1 MKMKHTTLTL
11 LLLFA
16 LSCTAVAQP
25 FVNLTPKPK
34 QMTTGN
40 GTFRLAKGFSVAC
53 ADLTDEMEAEVTQ
66 FVSDINAATG
76 LKAKRKDNASRA
88 QLQIGKLPA
97 DCKLKAGGYQLKVDK
112 SGITAKADDALGL
125 YYAFQT
131 IKKLLPPNVMAA
143 TPAPT
148 VPVYALPFV
157 DITDE
162 PRFQYRGFMLDVSRH
177 FFSVAEIKR
186 ILDLMSYYKMNK
198 FHWHLTD
205 DQGWRAEIRRWP
217 RLTTIGATAAN
228 SRFTSLDSAKTYWTN
243 KTYGPYYYTQAE
255 MRDVVAYAR
264 QRHIDVIPEVDMPGH
279 FCAAL
284 AAYPELSCTPD
295 STHSVKYDGG
305 VYTDVLNVASPQ
317 AMQFVYDVIDE
328 LAAVFPYKYIHIGGD
343 ECPTKA
349 WEANTDC
356 QRLYQR
362 LGLTSWRQMQS
373 WFIGKVDSCAKAH
386 GRTLALWN
394 ECITEQ
400 GSDLDLVRKTGAPIF
415 CWVEADAAVEKA
427 RQLSLPSIYTPW
439 GPYYINRRQGN
450 GPKDPPG
457 AGDGT
462 DNVKATY
469 NQPIP
474 PDVLGVQATFWTEWV
489 SDCEYLEWL
498 ALPRLI
504 AIAEAGWTPQEG
516 RNFDDFMRRAAA
528 DTKLLDMKGYKYCT
542 YFMP

>member
-1 MKMKHTTLTL
+1 MRQTTLTL
-11 LLLFA
+11 LLLLMLPCA
-16 LSCTAVAQP
+16 AAAQP

-34 QMTTGN
+34 SMTTSD
-40 GTFRLAKGFSVAC
+40 GTYRLAKGFSVAC
-53 ADLTDEMEAEVTQ
+53 ADLPDDMAAEVAQ
-66 FVSDINAATG
+66 FVSDINTTTN
-76 LKAKRKDNASRA
+76 LKAKRKDNAPHANLR
-88 QLQIGKLPA
+88 IGKLPA
-97 DCKLKAGGYQLKVDK
+97 GCKLKQGGYQLKVEK
-112 SGITAKADDALGL
+112 SGITAKADDAPGL

-131 IKKLLPPNVMAA
+131 IKKLLPPHVMAA
-143 TPAPT
+143 TASPT
-148 VPVYALPFV
+148 AGVYALPLI

-177 FFSVAEIKR
+177 FFSVAEVKR

-205 DQGWRAEIRRWP
+205 DQGWRAEIKRWP
-217 RLTTIGATAAN
+217 RLTTVGATAAN
-228 SRFTSLDSAKTYWTN
+228 SRFTSLDSAKAYWTN
-243 KTYGPYYYTQAE
+243 KPYGPYFYTQAE

-295 STHSVKYDGG
+295 SGHDVKCDGG
-305 VYTDVLNVASPQ
+305 VYDDVLNVANPR
-317 AMQFVYDVIDE
+317 AMQFVYDIIGE
-328 LAAVFPYKYIHIGGD
+328 LAAIFPYKYIHIGGD

-349 WEANTDC
+349 WETNAGC
-356 QRLYQR
+356 KRLYQR

-400 GSDLDLVRKTGAPIF
+400 GSDTDLVRQTGAPIF
-415 CWVEADAAVEKA
+415 CWVGADAAVEKA
-427 RQLSLPSIYTPW
+427 RHLGLPAIYTPW

-474 PDVLGVQATFWTEWV
+474 HGVLGVQATFWTEWV
-489 SDCEYLEWL
+489 SDREYLEWL

-516 RNFDDFMRRAAA
+516 RNFDDFMRRATA
-528 DTKLLDMKGYKYCT
+528 DTKLLDLNDYKYCT
-542 YFMP
+542 YFMPQ